1 MSLAIAEVYTVR
13 KFHRESM
20 KIPAKPA
27 VTGDGGEKIVVG
39 GIREGMKS
47 PAKQSGSR
55 RFGRWFLVKPGTKK
69 SSAKVSDPMA
79 IE

>member
-20 KIPAKPA
+20 KKPAKTT
-27 VTGDGGEKIVVG
+27 VSGEGDEKIIG
-39 GIREGMKS
+39 SALREVTKT
-47 PAKQSGSR
+47 PVKQNGTR
-55 RFGRWFLVKPGTKK
+55 GFGRWFVGKPKK
-69 SSAKVSDPMA
+69 SSAKVSDPTT

>member
-20 KIPAKPA
+20 KKPAKTG
-27 VTGDGGEKIVVG
+27 VTGDGDEKIVG
-39 GIREGMKS
+39 GDLREEMKS
-47 PAKQSGSR
+47 PVKQGGSR
-55 RFGRWFLVKPGTKK
+55 RFGRWFLGKPGIKK